1 MTKRNRAENNGR
13 FGRVVF
19 GLVAAVM
26 MASGPATGQGDRGD
40 FGGRGGGFGG
50 LGGFAGFEQPIGTRD
65 VQQFERILGLT
76 EEQKLLVDALFEGYA
91 EQVRDQQRKMR
102 DAFSGMR
109 ERLREGDA
117 TLREE
122 VQNQMAA
129 IREEGKRIEAS
140 FLADVRSVLTEA
152 QTAAW
157 PKVEMTLRRERTL
170 RRGLMSGERVNVIR
184 LIDEADLG
192 EDVRAAISPTLEQ
205 YEVDLDRALVERNR
219 FQEEAMEAARELMQS
234 GDFAAID
241 DLFSRGREFSRR
253 VRDVNRRYARQIIS
267 MLPEEK
273 QAEVEQAFKAESFPE
288 AYRPTFA
295 ARRLESAL
303 GLADL
308 TAEQKEAIESLRSS
322 FTQKMSQLNDRL
334 AKAIEEGEE
343 SFSVRQM
350 FDRGGNRG
358 ERPPRPGDDVRT
370 ERRALDEA
378 TTESLTKILTPEQVK
393 RLPERED
400 RGRGDRFQG
409 QREGDG
415 RGNVR
420 F

>member
-1 MTKRNRAENNGR
+1 MTQRNRSRSDGR

-19 GLVAAVM
+19 GLVAAVLV
-26 MASGPATGQGDRGD
+26 AAGPALGQGGRGD
-40 FGGRGGGFGG
+40 FGGRGGFGGFGG
-50 LGGFAGFEQPIGTRD
+50 GFGGFEQPISTRE

-76 EEQKLLVDALFEGYA
+76 EEQKLLVDALFEGYT
-91 EQVRDQQRKMR
+91 EQVREQQEKMR

-109 ERLREGDA
+109 ERIREGDA
-117 TLREE
+117 TVREE
-122 VQNQMAA
+122 IQNEMAA
-129 IREEGKRIEAS
+129 LREEGKRIEAS
-140 FLADVRSVLTEA
+140 FLADVQSVLTEE
-152 QTAAW
+152 QSAAW
-157 PKVEMTLRRERTL
+157 SKVEMMLRRERTL

-184 LIDEADLG
+184 LVEEAELS
-192 EDVRAAISPTLEQ
+192 EDVRAAIAPTLEQ

-219 FQEEAMEAARELMQS
+219 FQEEAMQAARELMQS
-234 GDFAAID
+234 GDFEAID
-241 DLFSRGREFSRR
+241 ELFSKGREFSRR
-253 VRDVNRRYARQIIS
+253 VRDINRRYARQVIS

-308 TAEQKEAIESLRSS
+308 TAEQKEAIEALRGS
-322 FTQKMSQLNDRL
+322 FTQKMSELNDRL

-350 FDRGGNRG
+350 FNRGGNGG
-358 ERPPRPGDDVRT
+358 ERPARPGDDVRE

-378 TTESLTKILTPEQVK
+378 TNESLAKILTPEQVE
-393 RLPERED
+393 RLPEREE
-400 RGRGDRFQG
+400 RGRGDRFRG
-409 QREGDG
+409 GDDG
-415 RGNVR
+415 GGVR